1 MPSCPDQQNP
11 SRSAGRARVSR
22 ALVGL
27 LMPFPLWALAQ
38 AQPVCTPDPLPKG
51 VAIAIGGALKNDNTE
66 VWQRIVQEAGG
77 AGSRFVVF
85 ATASGNPQR
94 NGERIVGVLNAAG
107 ARAEM
112 VPVHPSVKES
122 SWEAV
127 RDDPAWIAKV
137 EAAQGVFFGGG
148 AQELIVRAL
157 KPEGRETAMLQ
168 AVRQVQARGGVV
180 AGTSAGAAIQS
191 EWMFRDAQDAL
202 AVLKGRL
209 REGKEI
215 DRGLGFAGKDL
226 FIDQHFLK
234 RGRIARLLPVMHRQG
249 YRFGLGVEENSA
261 ALIRGSHIEVIG
273 ARGALLVDLAE
284 AKVQA
289 QPFSLQ
295 GGVLTYLDRGDRH
308 ELRCNRTTPAA
319 AKLAGTLLDHQA
331 ADFKPNF
338 KRSSYPADMLGD
350 NTIVNA
356 MGQLLDSPDL
366 ELRGLAFNLR
376 AQINGQ
382 PLSGDGG
389 ADPDPSLGFEFRLY
403 KAADTRGQF
412 TGAWGG
418 EDYSVQRM
426 RLDVTPIRLRQP
438 LYEVIRETR

>member
-1 MPSCPDQQNP
+1 MPPRPDRPSP
-11 SRSAGRARVSR
+11 SRRLAC
-22 ALVGL
+22 ALLGL
-27 LMPFPLWALAQ
+27 LLPLASLGSQ
-38 AQPVCTPDPLPKG
+38 QPVQPTCTPDPLPKG
-51 VAIAIGGALKNDNTE
+51 VAIAIGGALKVDNTE

-85 ATASGNPQR
+85 ATASSNPQR
-94 NGERIVGVLNAAG
+94 NGERIVGALNAAG

-112 VPVHPSVKES
+112 VPVHPSVKDS
-122 SWEAV
+122 GWEAV

-137 EAAQGVFFGGG
+137 EAAHGVFFGGG
-148 AQELIVRAL
+148 AQELITRAF

-209 REGKEI
+209 REGKEF

-234 RGRIARLLPVMHRQG
+234 RGRIGRLLPMMHRQG

-273 ARGALLVDLAE
+273 ARGALLVDLDG

-289 QPFSLQ
+289 QPFALQ

-308 ELRCNRTTPAA
+308 ELRCNRTTPSA
-319 AKLAGTLLDHQA
+319 AKQAGTLLDHQA

-338 KRSSYPADMLGD
+338 KRSTYPADMLGD
-350 NTIVNA
+350 NTLVNA
-356 MGQLLDSPDL
+356 MGQLLDSPDT

-382 PLSGDGG
+382 AQAGDGG
-389 ADPDPSLGFEFRLY
+389 PDPDPSLGFVFRLY
-403 KAADTRGQF
+403 KAGDTRGQF
-412 TGAWGG
+412 TAAWGG

-438 LYEVIRETR
+438 LFDPIQESR